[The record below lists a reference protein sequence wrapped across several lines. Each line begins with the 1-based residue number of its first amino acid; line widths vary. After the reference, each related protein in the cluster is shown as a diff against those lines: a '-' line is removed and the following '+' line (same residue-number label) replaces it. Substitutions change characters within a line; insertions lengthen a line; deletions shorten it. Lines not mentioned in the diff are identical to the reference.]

1 MRRKN
6 KFAGRVPE
14 LLLDFP
20 AWCRRHGFAGYEDD
34 AFSGWCAERAVW
46 AAEYGWPSGDV
57 ALQVAMLSLFGLES
71 RPDRKTMEKMA
82 EPWRPWRS
90 VAARLLW
97 MHYRKVKTGELVE
110 ANSFAP
116 FTALLHKI

>member
-20 AWCRRHGFAGYEDD
+20 AWCRHHGFAGYEDD
-34 AFSGWCAERAVW
+34 AFSGWCAERRVW

-57 ALQVAMLSLFGLES
+57 ARQSEEITASVHI
-71 RPDRKTMEKMA
+71 PD
-82 EPWRPWRS
+82 EPWDES
-90 VAARLLW
+90 
-97 MHYRKVKTGELVE
+97 
-110 ANSFAP
+110 
-116 FTALLHKI
+116 KI